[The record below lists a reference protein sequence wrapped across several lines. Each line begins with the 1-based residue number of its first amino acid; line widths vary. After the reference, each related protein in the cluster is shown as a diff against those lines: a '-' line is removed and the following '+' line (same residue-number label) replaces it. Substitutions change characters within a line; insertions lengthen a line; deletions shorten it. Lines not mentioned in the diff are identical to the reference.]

1 MGWSHS
7 VLLVFVDLM
16 FERMLLDAL
25 VATNCL
31 TRTGEDFFST
41 TYDIIYLY

>member
-16 FERMLLDAL
+16 FEHMLLDAL

-31 TRTGEDFFST
+31 TRTGGGLF
-41 TYDIIYLY
+41 